1 MSEKR
6 SLQLAAVIGI
16 DWADQKHDI
25 ALQATDSS
33 SVEHVQLRN
42 TPEAIADWIAALR
55 RRFHEEPVGIAVETS
70 RSGLVHA
77 LVEHDFIVLY
87 PVNPRS
93 LQRFRE
99 AFSPSGAKDDRPD
112 ADLLRDLLLKHRDRL
127 RASMPD
133 DTETRALRR
142 LTQSR
147 RNTVEW
153 RTQLTQRLRE
163 ALKEYFPQA
172 LSWAGE
178 DLSSALAC
186 DFLLKWPTLEAVQ
199 RARPNTVRTFYSAHN
214 CRSAERIEERVQEMR
229 TATAL
234 TRDRAILDSSVL
246 LVQTLVRQLKAL
258 IPSIADF
265 DREIKQ
271 RFEAH
276 DDAAFFQAL
285 PGSGPALAPRLLA
298 VFGSCRERF
307 ESAEEV
313 QLLTGIAPVTISS
326 GKRSFVRWRWS
337 APTFVRQTL
346 HEFAH
351 HSIRSSRWA
360 QAYYEQQRER
370 GHDHHQAVRSLA
382 FKWIRVLWRCWHDR
396 TPYDEARYIEALIR
410 RGSPL
415 AARLQA
421 LAA

>member
-1 MSEKR
+1 KTR
-6 SLQLAAVIGI
+6 
-16 DWADQKHDI
+16 
-25 ALQATDSS
+25 TPR
-33 SVEHVQLRN
+33 LRI
-42 TPEAIADWIAALR
+42 TAPFECEDESAEPFEPRGALR
-55 RRFHEEPVGIAVETS
+55 RKRILRCRRVKS
-70 RSGLVHA
+70 RSPIRLSQA
-77 LVEHDFIVLY
+77 EARRVL
-87 PVNPRS
+87 
-93 LQRFRE
+93 
-99 AFSPSGAKDDRPD
+99 RP
-112 ADLLRDLLLKHRDRL
+112 
-127 RASMPD
+127 
-133 DTETRALRR
+133 
-142 LTQSR
+142 
-147 RNTVEW
+147 
-153 RTQLTQRLRE
+153 
-163 ALKEYFPQA
+163 
-172 LSWAGE
+172 
-178 DLSSALAC
+178 
-186 DFLLKWPTLEAVQ
+186 
-199 RARPNTVRTFYSAHN
+199 
-214 CRSAERIEERVQEMR
+214 
-229 TATAL
+229 
-234 TRDRAILDSSVL
+234 
-246 LVQTLVRQLKAL
+246 
-258 IPSIADF
+258 
-265 DREIKQ
+265 
-271 RFEAH
+271 
-276 DDAAFFQAL
+276 
-285 PGSGPALAPRLLA
+285 LAPRLLA